1 MNENEVAQYGANLID
16 ADDQFIGVLTLLKP
30 IINFL
35 SHNHADLMRIR
46 SVPPY
51 LMSGSEKSSYAII
64 LAYRMVQAV
73 ERSSVISFSLATG
86 GSLVLTNIELSET
99 SLNSVNV
106 RKLRARYKQSLDK
119 ISSVTGVTIARREFT
134 PDALVSVWQQ
144 CLVGT
149 IPEHLQC
156 TVDLML
162 QTPALSNARISNQL
176 EAAVVMA
183 VGLATASIIDIIKG

>member
-73 ERSSVISFSLATG
+73 ERSSVISFS
-86 GSLVLTNIELSET
+86 S
-99 SLNSVNV
+99 
-106 RKLRARYKQSLDK
+106 
-119 ISSVTGVTIARREFT
+119 
-134 PDALVSVWQQ
+134 
-144 CLVGT
+144 
-149 IPEHLQC
+149 
-156 TVDLML
+156 
-162 QTPALSNARISNQL
+162 
-176 EAAVVMA
+176 
-183 VGLATASIIDIIKG
+183 